1 MFTTISIPPK
11 VATAYSIALLTA
23 SSERM
28 SHWIPRALPPASSI
42 SLQAVAMV
50 PGSLG
55 WGVTVLAKITILAP
69 SLANLFPMAN
79 PIPLDAPLMTTV
91 SPLASPTF

>member
-1 MFTTISIPPK
+1 
-11 VATAYSIALLTA
+11 
-23 SSERM
+23 
-28 SHWIPRALPPASSI
+28 
-42 SLQAVAMV
+42 MV

-55 WGVTVLAKITILAP
+55 WGVAVLAKITILAP